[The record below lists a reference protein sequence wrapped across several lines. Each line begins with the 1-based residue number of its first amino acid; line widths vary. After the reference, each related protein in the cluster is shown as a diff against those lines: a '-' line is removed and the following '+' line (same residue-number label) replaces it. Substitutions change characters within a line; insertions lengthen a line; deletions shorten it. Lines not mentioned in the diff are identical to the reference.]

1 MPHLP
6 TQPAHLGL
14 GATATVEPPFTGMEW
29 YAGYSARHAADGA
42 EGRLVSQYSFAESWD
57 SWEMHPHGA
66 ELVICTVGS
75 LTLHQEHADGRAET
89 VTLAPG
95 DYAVNPPGTWHTA
108 DVPPG
113 VEATAIFVTAG
124 LGTEHRARVPGEPAA

>member
-6 TQPAHLGL
+6 TNPAHLGL
-14 GATATVEPPFTGMEW
+14 SATASVEPEFTGMEW
-29 YAGYSARHAADGA
+29 YAAYTARHAADGN

-66 ELVICTVGS
+66 ELVICTAGS
-75 LTLHQEHADGRAET
+75 LTLHQGHPDGTTET

-95 DYAVNPPGTWHTA
+95 DYVINPPGTWHTA
-108 DVPPG
+108 DVPAG
-113 VEATAIFVTAG
+113 TRATAIFITPG
-124 LGTEHRARVPGEPAA
+124 LGTEHRPR

>member
-6 TQPAHLGL
+6 TTPAHLGL
-14 GATATVEPPFTGMEW
+14 SASASVEPEFTGMEW
-29 YAGYSARHAADGA
+29 YAAYTARHEADGI

-66 ELVICTVGS
+66 ELVICTAGT
-75 LTLHQEHADGRAET
+75 LTLHQEHADGSAET

-95 DYAVNPPGTWHTA
+95 DYAINPPGTWHTA
-108 DVPPG
+108 DVPAG
-113 VEATAIFVTAG
+113 TTATAIFITPG
-124 LGTEHRARVPGEPAA
+124 IGTEHRPR